1 LQQNVNR
8 SWFVVLNKW
17 DFLSNGQPVV
27 QNLNISF
34 CAAKTPRTTAISFS
48 CLRIF
53 SPDDGSHLSRFR
65 TVFANC
71 HISSRFPLLAAVK
84 DVYITSEVCCLNN
97 SGYIL
102 PESVTFHSCIIL
114 TLVSSSASSHSSVCS
129 FEEFPR
135 SDLYFNKASY
145 LRMTVKTMPVSL
157 ET

>member
-1 LQQNVNR
+1 MDTSPIAYFPFTSPPTRHRLPSR
-8 SWFVVLNKW
+8 FERPLLNKW

-53 SPDDGSHLSRFR
+53 SPDDDSHLPRFR

-71 HISSRFPLLAAVK
+71 HISSCFPLLAAAK
-84 DVYITSEVCCLNN
+84 DVHITSEVCCLNN

-102 PESVTFHSCIIL
+102 HGSVTFYSCII
-114 TLVSSSASSHSSVCS
+114 SDASFFKCVTQFSV
-129 FEEFPR
+129 
-135 SDLYFNKASY
+135 
-145 LRMTVKTMPVSL
+145 
-157 ET
+157 